1 MKKIFVN
8 KKTDMVEQILEIKD
22 GEIIPDNYF
31 PNCYAIEDLEGK
43 VDAYN
48 LRYNKDVDKFEVVEG
63 LKAKED
69 VTIIPSEVEGL
80 KQENEDLKTRIEK
93 LEELL
98 NVR

>member
-1 MKKIFVN
+1 
-8 KKTDMVEQILEIKD
+8 MVEQILEIKD